1 MAMLERE
8 ASCHYRR
15 TRRGAVLK
23 VVEESYL
30 RSDLGCGAWKG
41 NTLTVKDMAVLAGA
55 GAGTG
60 AGAGAKG
67 KGKGAAAAA
76 DASAAGSAGR
86 WLLPDTNVVLHQM
99 DLLEYRGCAAL
110 DNLIITE
117 TVLDEVGR

>member
-55 GAGTG
+55 GAGS
-60 AGAGAKG
+60 

-76 DASAAGSAGR
+76 DASATGSAGR